1 MTCSSDFL
9 YINIFSVSGEM
20 TTTSRQGQSHSGHP
34 GQNSYDYRYEF
45 SETRKVLEEFFKA
58 ENEFPASSQHQSA
71 TVYNDSIHTVNQ
83 FRPSNHVQ
91 SQDTRVNSLVQSQE
105 TRVNSHVQHPETDL
119 DYSLTRLETRQPG
132 SSYIGSRL
140 ADATDDIVPVI
151 SKHVSPTCTPQ
162 QSSNVISSPVSTS
175 NQSQLYS
182 RDLLDLCGGSTGVN
196 SVKTSQ
202 SRGILT
208 DSFPVPPRVHHTVDP
223 MSAISR
229 IGTADLR

>member
-1 MTCSSDFL
+1 
-9 YINIFSVSGEM
+9 M

-58 ENEFPASSQHQSA
+58 ENEFPASVSSSSQHQSA
-71 TVYNDSIHTVNQ
+71 AVYNDSIHTVNQ

-91 SQDTRVNSLVQSQE
+91 SLEPRVNSHVQSQE

-175 NQSQLYS
+175 NQTQLYS

-208 DSFPVPPRVHHTVDP
+208 DSFPVPPRVHHNVDP